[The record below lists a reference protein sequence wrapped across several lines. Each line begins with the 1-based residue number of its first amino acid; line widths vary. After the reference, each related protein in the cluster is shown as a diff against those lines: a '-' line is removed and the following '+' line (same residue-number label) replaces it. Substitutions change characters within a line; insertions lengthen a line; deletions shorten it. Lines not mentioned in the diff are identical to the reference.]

1 MTAVNAVVYGP
12 YAGPS
17 NQFGGDPAVSDLL
30 SIDVGRGSSLTLTG
44 SAQEFTNQGTVRIVA
59 GAGAAVN
66 SAYAPIV
73 ATTWDGS
80 GVYQAVGGTWD
91 SVNHVFAVSAAV
103 AASGAGGA
111 ADSLNTSLEPADVDY
126 RHRRPYVGRRELP
139 VDGSPRVTLTGTTVT
154 GATLSS
160 LEGLLPA
167 GQAPLDAWGFSSVTG
182 YTAGDPVYLSLSLG
196 AGYSPY
202 QLATAGFTRTNLTVW
217 DYNGTSWSQMLA
229 SDLTFDGTYASFTAA
244 LNGTALNGTALNGYD
259 YAVVGTPL
267 LLGDANRDG
276 RVDINDLTIVLANY
290 NQTGM
295 TWAQGEFTG
304 SGTVDIND
312 LTIVLS
318 NYNTSVG
325 SSAAGLSAVP
335 EPGTLLL
342 LAAGL
347 IALLAC
353 VWRKR
358 K

>member
-1 MTAVNAVVYGP
+1 M
-12 YAGPS
+12 PS
-17 NQFGGDPAVSDLL
+17 SMAPMPAPPTHAATPL
-30 SIDVGRGSSLTLTG
+30 SLTCCPLTRDAAAR
-44 SAQEFTNQGTVRIVA
+44 SRSL
-59 GAGAAVN
+59 GAPGVYQPRHGAHCGRRGAAVN

-111 ADSLNTSLEPADVDY
+111 ADSLNTSSNQRMLITDTAA
-126 RHRRPYVGRRELP
+126 HTSVGVSFLSTE
-139 VDGSPRVTLTGTTVT
+139 GTVTLTGTTVT
-154 GATLSS
+154 GAALSS

-217 DYNGTSWSQMLA
+217 DYNR
-229 SDLTFDGTYASFTAA
+229 DLLEPDAGERFDLRRHVRQLHAA

-290 NQTGM
+290 NQTRHDLGPGRVHRQRHGGHQRPDDR
-295 TWAQGEFTG
+295 AGE
-304 SGTVDIND
+304 
-312 LTIVLS
+312 LQHERRIVRRRHRAPCRS
-318 NYNTSVG
+318 RVRSCCWPRAW
-325 SSAAGLSAVP
+325 S
-335 EPGTLLL
+335 
-342 LAAGL
+342 
-347 IALLAC
+347 ALLAC
-353 VWRKR
+353 AWRKR